1 MNQRM
6 HKIKKNQKATSHKLH
21 VYPYFYPILSP
32 QEMRKLMLLLGMYLL
47 ATSLATAN
55 DLEKQKL
62 KKRYAD
68 ANHFSTSGTGFA
80 AVSFRDRL
88 SSPRVYG
95 GPAFSTFTSYER
107 HSPAKIIVID
117 AMVQLGVTLDGS
129 PEWGQNSA
137 VAFGFR
143 NTAAWLFPIPFQTDR
158 WHLYAGPAL
167 QSYAMFRVNNAFGN
181 SAVQYDV
188 SNNIGLRTRFEY
200 GIPFRTDTEFSWWIF
215 RVRKAEER
223 KLRLGAEF
231 DVALAGLQSRPPF
244 AGVLDGTGNAPVV
257 DVVDDFFNNTRG
269 AVLGQFI
276 YVTSRFYAQYPLR
289 NGNRLQFSY
298 HLHGFGYDYNDQMVR
313 TASSSVLFSY
323 MFRFD
328 KNKDIR

>member
-1 MNQRM
+1 
-6 HKIKKNQKATSHKLH
+6 
-21 VYPYFYPILSP
+21 
-32 QEMRKLMLLLGMYLL
+32 MRKILILTTVALLWAGW
-47 ATSLATAN
+47 AVAEQSG
-55 DLEKQKL
+55 KPKL
-62 KKRYAD
+62 KTRVAD
-68 ANHFSTSGTGFA
+68 ANHFATSGTGFA

-95 GPAFSTFTSYER
+95 GPAFSTFSSYER
-107 HSPAKIIVID
+107 HSPAKLIVID
-117 AMVQLGVTLDGS
+117 AMAQFGLTLDGS

-143 NTAAWLFPIPFQTDR
+143 STAAWLFHLPFQTDS
-158 WHLYAGPAL
+158 WHWYVGPAL
-167 QSYAMFRVNNAFGN
+167 QSYSMFRVNNAFGN

-215 RVRKAEER
+215 RVRKAEQR

-257 DVVDDFFNNTRG
+257 AVVGDFFDNTRG
-269 AVLGQFI
+269 AIFGQYI

-298 HLHGFGYDYNDQMVR
+298 HLHGFGYDYNDQPVR